1 MIKLVV
7 SNQKGGVGKTTTAI
21 ALARCMADRGQRTLL
36 IDSDPQG
43 SIAVTLR
50 LKPEAYISD
59 FILNK
64 LRLPDCVVKV
74 AERLD
79 VLCGNRETTAM
90 EQRIFTMYG
99 RELVFQN
106 AFQMYEDNYD
116 AVIVDVAPSISLLQA
131 CSMVFCQNVLIPISM
146 DTLSVSGA
154 GATIFSAQSIGDN
167 VRVPIRSL
175 ALLPTIVNRS
185 YGLTDVVMK
194 MIEQLSTEYKI
205 PVLNAIRTDQS
216 IGKAARAHK
225 MLVDLDPLGKALED
239 YEAAT
244 TSLLQLFGADG
255 VKADAV
261 TRNAKCRED
270 RGLVASNPILILA
283 SLMISS
289 SRPL

>member
-21 ALARCMADRGQRTLL
+21 ALARRMADCGLRTIL

-43 SIAVTLR
+43 SIAVILR
-50 LKPEAYISD
+50 LKPQAYISD

-64 LRLPDCVVKV
+64 LRLPDCVVQV

-194 MIEQLSTEYKI
+194 MIEQLSKEYKI
-205 PVLNAIRTDQS
+205 PVLNTIRTDQS

-225 MLVDLDPLGKALED
+225 MLADFDPKAKALED

-244 TSLLQLFGADG
+244 TALLQLFPAEG
-255 VKADAV
+255 VKADVIAETPNAERIAV
-261 TRNAKCRED
+261 
-270 RGLVASNPILILA
+270 
-283 SLMISS
+283 
-289 SRPL
+289 